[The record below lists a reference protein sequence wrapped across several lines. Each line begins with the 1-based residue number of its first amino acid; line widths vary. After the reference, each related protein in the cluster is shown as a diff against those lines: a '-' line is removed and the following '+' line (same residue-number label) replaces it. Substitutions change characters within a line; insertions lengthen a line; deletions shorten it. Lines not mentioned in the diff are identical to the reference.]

1 MSKPSIADLLNAS
14 GHTIYTPE
22 LVQRAMYSLY
32 GNNKMGDRPRFSV
45 AAPVHRLAAAGRT

>member
-1 MSKPSIADLLNAS
+1 MSKPSIAELLNAS

-32 GNNKMGDRPRFSV
+32 GNVGANLDERDWSALPQ
-45 AAPVHRLAAAGRT
+45 